1 MSLNTNFSN
10 SSNRSAVSFQ
20 AALRTEIP
28 VKDLERLANIK
39 KLFGKATEHYKSD
52 TLTYTM
58 SKDPAFAE
66 YPVVTTTPNRISC
79 GEYRYSHLID
89 NFDELMQKMSD
100 NQIVKKLVNYFKTMK
115 KEEQFDNFMDGIN
128 KEIGNV
134 KNSKDKNLLTA
145 KLSAR
150 RGNNKTAAQ
159 FRTLAENNQKRI
171 DSLEAQKLKEGNRIL
186 QDIEKSVKNEPDLAH
201 VPDAIRDAEQLP
213 LI

>member
-28 VKDLERLANIK
+28 VKDLELANIK
-39 KLFGKATEHYKSD
+39 KLFSKATEHYKSD

-58 SKDPAFAE
+58 SKDPSFAE
-66 YPVVTTTPNRISC
+66 YPVVTTTPNRTIC
-79 GEYRYSHLID
+79 DDYRYSHLID

-115 KEEQFDNFMDGIN
+115 KEEQFDNFMDSIN
-128 KEIGNV
+128 KEIDNV
-134 KNSKDKNLLTA
+134 KSSKNKNLLTA
-145 KLSAR
+145 ELSAR

-186 QDIEKSVKNEPDLAH
+186 QDIEKSVKNEPDLSH